1 MTLTKMTISSYV
13 TVFINIAKL
22 LSSSECKSTSR
33 KAAAAADVAEIVVV
47 AAAAVVP
54 LVRTV
59 GNFPAWFYDLIQSS
73 SVN

>member
-13 TVFINIAKL
+13 VFINIAKL
-22 LSSSECKSTSR
+22 LSSECKSTSR
-33 KAAAAADVAEIVVV
+33 KAAAADVAEIVVV